1 MLTDRQ
7 WGLIRA
13 LLIPFV
19 ILTWIAV
26 IVVAG
31 WALSHVVRVVLL
43 LALAGVVAY
52 AVTPLVNLFN
62 RWMPRVLAIVCAY
75 VIGFAALFGL
85 LGFVGYTASTQIAIL
100 VHSLPSYINQAQLL
114 EPRVLALL
122 RPIGVGPA
130 QLAQARN
137 TIIQQAQAAGSEV
150 ATSAVSTIQVVLSG
164 IIDAVLALMLSVYLT
179 ANGPRIASLLRRTG
193 SGVGYGRRVAG
204 FIKLV
209 NQIVGGYVR
218 GTLTLA
224 TLVGVLVGAFMAVL
238 GVPYAI
244 LLGVIAFFMEF
255 VPVIGVFISGAIC
268 VLLTLGT
275 QGVIKAGI
283 VLVGFVVI
291 HLLEGDLVGPRIMGK
306 AVGIHPAVALVA
318 LVAGTDLFGIW
329 GALFGAPLA
338 GLIQAFAI
346 AGWRELRRSE
356 LLEGEPPSRRAGGS
370 PPRKQPTAAAL
381 VERET
386 LVEPE
391 AEEKAAPSSG

>member
-1 MLTDRQ
+1 
-7 WGLIRA
+7 
-13 LLIPFV
+13 
-19 ILTWIAV
+19 
-26 IVVAG
+26 
-31 WALSHVVRVVLL
+31 
-43 LALAGVVAY
+43 
-52 AVTPLVNLFN
+52 
-62 RWMPRVLAIVCAY
+62 
-75 VIGFAALFGL
+75 
-85 LGFVGYTASTQIAIL
+85 
-100 VHSLPSYINQAQLL
+100 
-114 EPRVLALL
+114 
-122 RPIGVGPA
+122 
-130 QLAQARN
+130 
-137 TIIQQAQAAGSEV
+137 
-150 ATSAVSTIQVVLSG
+150 
-164 IIDAVLALMLSVYLT
+164 MLSVYLT

-356 LLEGEPPSRRAGGS
+356 LLEGEPPPRKAGGS